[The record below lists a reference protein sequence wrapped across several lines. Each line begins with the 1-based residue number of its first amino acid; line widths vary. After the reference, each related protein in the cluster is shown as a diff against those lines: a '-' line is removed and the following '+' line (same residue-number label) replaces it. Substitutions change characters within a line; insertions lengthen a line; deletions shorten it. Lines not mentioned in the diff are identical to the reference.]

1 MNRYQV
7 LCREVERK
15 AGRALEKRSDFEWLS
30 EQLMSELH
38 EMISSSTLMRL
49 WGYRKGVAPRRSTLD
64 VLARYAGFADYA
76 EFCNSVADDGE
87 AQVGQTVA
95 GHEVGVGRNTSP
107 GESGISVEACEAT
120 ENGTNAGGEKAKG
133 DSDSGKDGGERG
145 KDGDESGK
153 DEGERAKGGGR
164 RAWVWA
170 LALMAIACS
179 GVWWLWRS
187 LSAREVLPR
196 GAEDFTCLLR
206 NARCDADSL
215 GAWTFMHGGWPA
227 EPDGTLAYFMKD
239 FDVCQ
244 VVHGLPA
251 GEYELRA
258 RAWHLPCEL
267 DKALYDYEHAED
279 KADGTALAQAEIY
292 AGPFAQRVKNYA
304 SEFGQE
310 DSCYEN
316 VLRFVVLDDSVR
328 IGFRSDGNWPRF
340 SRAQADDFRLYLI
353 RRATAHDYKLM
364 AAQLDSARHADDE
377 RPRLKR
383 GDRIPKMLD
392 GVAVD
397 LLYDYME
404 NSDVTDCWR
413 GREEAL
419 PEGWTTQQ
427 EARRCRIVHRTDA
440 GRGMGDS
447 DIYLEYRS
455 DSTASAGLLVGH
467 EVALEAG
474 TYYFAA
480 IFFAQGADG
489 MPTNVYFGAE
499 GCADTCPTDKLMDW
513 KYFCVT
519 VSKPQVLTVGLWAP
533 EGSDVQRAGI
543 CGLKVWERR

>member
-1 MNRYQV
+1 MQENFQQ
-7 LCREVERK
+7 LCEAIEHKTGRK
-15 AGRALEKRSDFEWLS
+15 MQTPSDFRWLTKRVF
-30 EQLMSELH
+30 EHVH
-38 EMISSSTLMRL
+38 ETVSATTLMRL
-49 WGYRKGVAPRRSTLD
+49 WGYRTGVTPRQATLD
-64 VLARYAGFADYA
+64 ILARFLGYGDYREFLNKIEERPNPTHPDKGNETAEEVNASVPNEEKCENKASRRRWWMAGLLVLV
-76 EFCNSVADDGE
+76 VA
-87 AQVGQTVA
+87 VGA
-95 GHEVGVGRNTSP
+95 WWLLGK
-107 GESGISVEACEAT
+107 C
-120 ENGTNAGGEKAKG
+120 GGA
-133 DSDSGKDGGERG
+133 
-145 KDGDESGK
+145 DES
-153 DEGERAKGGGR
+153 
-164 RAWVWA
+164 
-170 LALMAIACS
+170 
-179 GVWWLWRS
+179 
-187 LSAREVLPR
+187 LPA
-196 GAEDFTCLLR
+196 GAEDWTCAIR
-206 NARCDADSL
+206 NPQCDADSL
-215 GAWTFMHGGWPA
+215 DVWTFTHGGRPL
-227 EPDGTLAYFMKD
+227 EEDGKLAYFMKD
-239 FDVCQ
+239 FDVNQ
-244 VVHGLPA
+244 MVHGLPA

-353 RRATAHDYKLM
+353 RKATAHDFKLM

-480 IFFAQGADG
+480 VFFAQGADG